1 MMSAIEMH
9 PDQSYII
16 HSIIDSPLQ
25 VNFLEIGVL
34 VGKRIKLLHQAPFSG
49 SVAFEV
55 GENLVFMRKSE
66 ANLIQVFPEGEN
78 QDNNGISPK
87 KNLV

>member
-1 MMSAIEMH
+1 MTSAIEMH
-9 PDQSYII
+9 SDQSYII

-49 SVAFEV
+49 SMAFEV

-66 ANLIQVFPEGEN
+66 ANLIQVVPEGEN
-78 QDNNGISPK
+78 QDNKESVLKTI
-87 KNLV
+87 

>member
-1 MMSAIEMH
+1 MKSAIEMH
-9 PDQSYII
+9 PNQSYII
-16 HSIIDSPLQ
+16 HSIIDSPLE

-49 SVAFEV
+49 SMAFEV

-78 QDNNGISPK
+78 QGNQQSVPK
-87 KNLV
+87 TI